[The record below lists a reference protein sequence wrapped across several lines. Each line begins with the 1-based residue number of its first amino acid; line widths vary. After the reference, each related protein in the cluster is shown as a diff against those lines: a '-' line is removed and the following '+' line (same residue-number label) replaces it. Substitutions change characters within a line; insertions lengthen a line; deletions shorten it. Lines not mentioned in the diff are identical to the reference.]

1 MISKV
6 TAIRHKTLPI
16 PPKRTQRPQLRP
28 RQKKKKKNNSRNR
41 SSIQHNTATPAL
53 LDLLDEQTEIKHRLQ
68 QAERER
74 GGESLPGR
82 RGFLAGEART
92 TLSVFFIFR
101 RLGGGLLRNSF
112 PAFAAFLLLFSLSV
126 SVHRISRRG
135 DEVLAARRRSAW
147 LRRARQLL
155 RRFQRPGGDLATG
168 GSRSEYGR
176 LGFGGGS
183 GGSP

>member
-28 RQKKKKKNNSRNR
+28 RQKKKKKTNQETAHLSNTTQQHQLCLTSWMNR
-41 SSIQHNTATPAL
+41 PKSSIDCSKQ
-53 LDLLDEQTEIKHRLQ
+53 
-68 QAERER
+68 RER

-101 RLGGGLLRNSF
+101 RLGGGLLRYSF